1 MKAHSSYVC
10 QQCGYTSVSYLGK
23 CPECGEWN
31 SLVESVDTTRIS
43 NGKFQISNFKL
54 ERDLVKLSEVK
65 SQSYK
70 RVPTGYTEFD
80 RVLGGGI
87 VPGSIVLVAGD
98 PGIGK
103 STLLLQTAIAVAKGS
118 RGSTQTPPAGGTRK
132 NAESVVLYVT
142 GEESA
147 HQVKLRADR
156 IVGQLGSWAI
166 RQSGNQAIR
175 QFGEKK
181 SPNSPVAK
189 LPNNPISQSPNS
201 LLDGLYI
208 LPVSSTEAII
218 EAVEKVKPTFLI
230 VDSIQTLTTDR
241 LDGPAGSVGQ
251 VRECAQ
257 ILQRLAKSTHTP
269 IFIVGHVTK
278 EGNVAGPKT
287 LEHLVDAVLSLE
299 GDGMHTFRLLRST
312 KNRFG
317 STFEVGVFEMSEDGM
332 REVANP
338 SQIFLEQ
345 RLSSRPGSVVC
356 STIAGGRPL
365 IVEIQALTTTTAFGI
380 PARKVIGLDFGRVQ
394 VVIAALTRS
403 MNMSLGNMDVYVN
416 VAGGLKIDEPAADL
430 AVALAIASAT
440 MNKPVPDKLCAFGE
454 VGLLGELRP
463 VGNAK
468 NRMAEAKRLGFTDFV
483 TPERFRTLEEAV
495 RYAIK

>member
-1 MKAHSSYVC
+1 MSKSHSSYIC
-10 QQCGYTSVSYLGK
+10 QQCGYTSASYLGK

-31 SLVESVDTTRIS
+31 SLVESVDSTR
-43 NGKFQISNFKL
+43 NDQITNNKYPITNL
-54 ERDLVKLSEVK
+54 EKDLVKLSEVK

-70 RVPTGYTEFD
+70 RIPTGYDEFD

-103 STLLLQTAIAVAKGS
+103 STLLLQTAIEVA
-118 RGSTQTPPAGGTRK
+118 RGPVNSFPPASARSKLKTDHNQK
-132 NAESVVLYVT
+132 ENAELRADGNPSRIATPRASQSNLVLYVT

-156 IVGQLGSWAI
+156 IT
-166 RQSGNQAIR
+166 RDYEN
-175 QFGEKK
+175 
-181 SPNSPVAK
+181 
-189 LPNNPISQSPNS
+189 
-201 LLDGLYI
+201 LYI

-218 EAVEKVKPTFLI
+218 EAVEKIKPTFLI
-230 VDSIQTLTTDR
+230 VDSIQTLTTEK

-251 VRECAQ
+251 VRESAQ

-269 IFIVGHVTK
+269 TFIVGHVTK

-299 GDGMHTFRLLRST
+299 GDGMHTFRLLRAT

-317 STFEVGVFEMSEDGM
+317 STFEVGVFEMGEEGM
-332 REVANP
+332 REVPNP
-338 SQIFLEQ
+338 SQIFLAQ
-345 RLSSRPGSVVC
+345 RLSLRPGSVVC

-365 IVEIQALTTTTAFGI
+365 IVEIQALTTATAFGI

-394 VVIAALTRS
+394 VVIAALTRAV
-403 MNMSLGNMDVYVN
+403 NLALGNMDVYVN

-468 NRMAEAKRLGFTDFV
+468 NRIAEAKRLGFTDFV
-483 TPERFRTLEEAV
+483 TPERFKTLEEAV
-495 RYAIK
+495 RYAVR

>member
-1 MKAHSSYVC
+1 M
-10 QQCGYTSVSYLGK
+10 GR
-23 CPECGEWN
+23 CPNCGEWN
-31 SLVESVDTTRIS
+31 SLVESIS
-43 NGKFQISNFKL
+43 ESGQSKPTIDSRKVEQ
-54 ERDLVKLSEVK
+54 ELVKLSDVK

-87 VPGSIVLVAGD
+87 VPGSIVLIAGD

-103 STLLLQTAIAVAKGS
+103 STLLLQTAIAVANGTMGKRDKENKVDKVILEGVKRPIGS
-118 RGSTQTPPAGGTRK
+118 AK
-132 NAESVVLYVT
+132 NKDSIASLQNDNGSVVLYVT

-156 IVGQLGSWAI
+156 ITKEYE
-166 RQSGNQAIR
+166 N
-175 QFGEKK
+175 
-181 SPNSPVAK
+181 
-189 LPNNPISQSPNS
+189 
-201 LLDGLYI
+201 LYI

-278 EGNVAGPKT
+278 EGSVAGPKT

-299 GDGMHTFRLLRST
+299 GDGMHTFRLLRSV

-365 IVEIQALTTTTAFGI
+365 IVEIQALTTTTSFGI

-440 MNKPVPDKLCAFGE
+440 MNKPVPDNLCAFGE

-495 RYAIK
+495 RYAMK